1 MRKVKEIFIAIHIEQ
16 LLSKQ
21 EILELYLNKIYL
33 GYRSYGVG
41 AAAQAYFGK
50 EVKDLT
56 LGEIALIAGL
66 PKAPSTMNPIYSVER
81 ATNRRN
87 VVLQRMLDENTSL
100 KRNTMLR
107 VPNLCCPNSMVQR
120 LS

>member
-87 VVLQRMLDENTSL
+87 VVLQRMLDEKYIT
-100 KRNTMLR
+100 KAEYDAARAE
-107 VPNLCCPNSMVQR
+107 LCCPNSMVQR

>member
-66 PKAPSTMNPIYSVER
+66 PKA
-81 ATNRRN
+81 
-87 VVLQRMLDENTSL
+87 LQ
-100 KRNTMLR
+100 
-107 VPNLCCPNSMVQR
+107 P
-120 LS
+120 

>member
-1 MRKVKEIFIAIHIEQ
+1 M
-16 LLSKQ
+16 
-21 EILELYLNKIYL
+21 
-33 GYRSYGVG
+33 
-41 AAAQAYFGK
+41 
-50 EVKDLT
+50 KDLT

-100 KRNTMLR
+100 KQNTMLR
-107 VPNLCCPNSMVQR
+107 VPNLCCRNTMAQR